1 MGSYITTDKELFL
14 PCTIGEELLF
24 CSGAPLRKED
34 DSIFGSIVKSSK
46 ALRVVM
52 GGTTAKIVARELGEE
67 ITVDLRRD
75 PSGLPPTSVVNGIER
90 VSEGVL
96 TLMAVKNFLKTFEGG
111 CITGDGIKF
120 DIARLL
126 LSHRRI
132 FVLEGTQVNKEHFDL
147 PIKLERR
154 SDLINEICELLE
166 QRFDKEI
173 KRVKI

>member
-14 PCTIGEELLF
+14 PSTIGEELLF
-24 CSGAPLRKED
+24 CSGAPLRKDD
-34 DSIFGSIVKSSK
+34 DSIFGSIVKGSN
-46 ALRVVM
+46 ALKVVM

-75 PSGLPPTSVVNGIER
+75 PSGLPPTSVVKGIER

-96 TLMAVKNFLKTFEGG
+96 TLMAVRDFLKKFEFGFVA
-111 CITGDGIKF
+111 GDGIKF

-126 LSHRRI
+126 LSHSRI
-132 FVLEGTQVNKEHFDL
+132 FVLEGTQINKEHFDL

-154 SDLINEICELLE
+154 SDLLNEICELLE
-166 QRFDKEI
+166 NRFGKEI